1 MIRAQYDKINDILIE
16 NMKTLLTI
24 GSLFAAFSVLMGA
37 FGAHGFKN
45 ILSVEDLAIF
55 EIAVRYQMYN
65 ALGLL
70 LMGVAGFYLTEKLVS
85 IPAYFLILGTVIFSG
100 SLFLIVFTNLRWFGA
115 VAPIGGLCL
124 IIGWLL
130 FAYNMYFYA

>member
-1 MIRAQYDKINDILIE
+1 MRILLI
-16 NMKTLLTI
+16 I
-24 GSLFAAFSVLMGA
+24 GSLFAALSVLLGA
-37 FGAHGFKN
+37 FGAHALKN
-45 ILSVEDLAIF
+45 RLSIEDLAIF